1 MTASGVS
8 VSTGR
13 GTMDESL
20 YANKSLTA
28 PGFWRRAV
36 VRSLRSRCA
45 RQVTGAQDAGVR
57 HRPDRV
63 RLGGCA
69 PYVSRPAQETRLF
82 RVQPLRVL
90 VVGVILGSP
99 AVCFG
104 LAQGPRRSARSCR
117 GALEGE
123 KRGAGSGHAAA
134 AKSG

>member
-69 PYVSRPAQETRLF
+69 PYVSRPAQDTRLF
-82 RVQPLRVL
+82 PVQPLIHDGADRPSRAMQL
-90 VVGVILGSP
+90 QLSTSPILA
-99 AVCFG
+99 AV
-104 LAQGPRRSARSCR
+104 PR
-117 GALEGE
+117 L
-123 KRGAGSGHAAA
+123 
-134 AKSG
+134 